1 MARVWPFGRAA
12 LGAGTA
18 PAAAPQSGTAALP
31 SPASAAWG
39 GVAAATAS
47 SLRAALLAELHAD
60 PDVQTI
66 NTR

>member
-1 MARVWPFGRAA
+1 MARLWPFGRAA

-18 PAAAPQSGTAALP
+18 PAAAPQPVTAALP
-31 SPASAAWG
+31 STASAAWG

-60 PDVQTI
+60 PEVHAI